1 MFLQAILSVARVRG
15 ELDRAALAMHSTML
29 EHGFASV
36 SAPAS
41 SGPVMSGGD
50 GGVISLQVLPPDW
63 NATPDCYTFHYV
75 HPLRESAESFTLK
88 ALSIGGSLVVH
99 AASSVQG
106 AELLTVSLAV
116 EEAAGDADVAARMK
130 EWQEKMA
137 ASVVLKLLGRQNSTA
152 RFAKGLGQVEQGTK
166 RPAPSAEDPRAA
178 DRRMDEERRR
188 LDEERRRA
196 GDLDPRPGMID
207 PFTPSLPWHG
217 DGPPTNPFP
226 HWTPVGGL
234 LGPRHPAW
242 GQFIPGRGGGSG
254 SIMPRFDPVGP
265 GGGDPDPD
273 HLRVPGM
280 TPGNFPAFQG
290 GASGRGGRMDPDGMF
305 IL

>member
-1 MFLQAILSVARVRG
+1 MFLQAILSVVPVRG
-15 ELDRAALAMHSTML
+15 EFDRAALAVHGTML

-36 SAPAS
+36 SDLE
-41 SGPVMSGGD
+41 SGGPTMSGGD
-50 GGVISLQVLPPDW
+50 GGAVTLQVVPSGW

-99 AASSVQG
+99 AASSVPG

-116 EEAAGDADVAARMK
+116 DEAAGDAEMATRIKD
-130 EWQEKMA
+130 WQEKTA
-137 ASVVLKLLGRQNSTA
+137 ASVALKLLARQNSTA
-152 RFAKGLGQVEQGTK
+152 CFAKGLGQVEQGTK
-166 RPAPSAEDPRAA
+166 RPAPSPEDMRVA
-178 DRRMDEERRR
+178 DRRQDEERRR
-188 LDEERRRA
+188 MPDV
-196 GDLDPRPGMID
+196 DPRPGIID
-207 PFTPSLPWHG
+207 PFSPSLPWHG
-217 DGPPTNPFP
+217 DGVGPTNPFP

-234 LGPRHPAW
+234 MGPRHPAW
-242 GQFIPGRGGGSG
+242 GQFIPGRIGGGGSG
-254 SIMPRFDPVGP
+254 SIMPRFDPIGP
-265 GGGDPDPD
+265 GGGDPNPD
-273 HLRVPGM
+273 HLHVPGM